1 MSYYRPVFKDDNL
14 NEIASADYI
23 ATEYVY
29 NRQSLNDLTHG
40 FPVLVNPKVSKML
53 QIICCLNCSHN
64 SRF

>member
-53 QIICCLNCSHN
+53 QQ
-64 SRF
+64 

>member
-53 QIICCLNCSHN
+53 QTISV
-64 SRF
+64 